1 MIRLRAAAESDVP
14 SIRAIYDHHA
24 RTGVGTFDTEAPPIE
39 AMAAR
44 FAEVTSTGLPYLVA
58 EDENGIA
65 GYAYAALFRP
75 RPGYRFTVE
84 DSVYIRPGNQ
94 GQGIGFLLIDELI
107 ERAEAWGA
115 RQMIA
120 VIGGSENAGSISLH
134 TKCGFARTGIYS
146 AVGWK
151 FGRWLDVVL
160 MQRALGPGA
169 TTSAP

>member
-1 MIRLRAAAESDVP
+1 MIRLRAAAASDIP

-24 RTGVGTFDTEAPPIE
+24 RNGVGTFDVEAPPAE
-39 AMAAR
+39 TMAAR
-44 FAEVTSTGLPYLVA
+44 LHEIASTGLPYLVA

-65 GYAYAALFRP
+65 GYAYAAPFRP
-75 RPGYRFTVE
+75 RPAYRHTVE
-84 DSVYIRPGNQ
+84 DSVYIRPGNE

-107 ERAEAWGA
+107 ERTEAWGA

-134 TKCGFARTGIYS
+134 TKCGFARTGIYT
-146 AVGWK
+146 AAGWK

-160 MQRALGPGA
+160 MQRALGSGA
-169 TTSAP
+169 TSPP